1 MNNIKRFLNLYL
13 NRKLRIES
21 IIFILNISII
31 LTIYLTFLILIEKT
45 AFLTPEI
52 KTKNLN
58 IILIISGISFT
69 FLILKIIIHK
79 YNFWNNSND
88 QKLAKELIHKIS
100 TKDSIINALQIYSE
114 LDIKNPYSDLTI
126 KAIDDAE
133 NQIDFSEIKK
143 IKMTFPIKNF
153 YLLCIIIISF
163 ITLIS
168 ISNEYYNAA
177 YRMTHY
183 NIFWNK
189 PLPFNLSIQGKTN
202 KTVIRNDMLKINLDG
217 L

>member
-1 MNNIKRFLNLYL
+1 M
-13 NRKLRIES
+13 
-21 IIFILNISII
+21 
-31 LTIYLTFLILIEKT
+31 
-45 AFLTPEI
+45 
-52 KTKNLN
+52 N

-79 YNFWNNSND
+79 YNFWNNSNN
-88 QKLAKELIHKIS
+88 QQLAKELIHKIS
-100 TKDSIINALQIYSE
+100 TKDSSINALQIYSE

-202 KTVIRNDMLKINLDG
+202 KTVFRNDMLKIIM
-217 L
+217 